1 MIVELREDGPISA
14 NVEREPLEGN
24 TAMEVQFTPDQQDKL
39 SRMAAAQG
47 RAAEALVQEAVDRL
61 LSYEEWFSQEVDKGL
76 AAADNGDFFEH
87 DAIRRMIEIRYP
99 V

>member
-1 MIVELREDGPISA
+1 
-14 NVEREPLEGN
+14 
-24 TAMEVQFTPDQQDKL
+24 MEVQFTPEQQDKL

-61 LSYEEWFSQEVDKGL
+61 LGYDEWFSQQVDQGL
-76 AAADNGDFFEH
+76 TAADRGEFVEH
-87 DAIRRMIEIRYP
+87 DDVRRMIETRYP

>member
-1 MIVELREDGPISA
+1 
-14 NVEREPLEGN
+14 
-24 TAMEVQFTPDQQDKL
+24 MEVQFTPDQQARL

-76 AAADNGDFFEH
+76 AAADNSEFVEH
-87 DAIRRMIEIRYP
+87 DAIRRMIESRYP
-99 V
+99 AR

>member
-1 MIVELREDGPISA
+1 
-14 NVEREPLEGN
+14 
-24 TAMEVQFTPDQQDKL
+24 MEVQFTPDQQDKL

-76 AAADNGDFFEH
+76 AAADNGDFVEH
-87 DAIRRMIEIRYP
+87 DVIRGMIETRYP